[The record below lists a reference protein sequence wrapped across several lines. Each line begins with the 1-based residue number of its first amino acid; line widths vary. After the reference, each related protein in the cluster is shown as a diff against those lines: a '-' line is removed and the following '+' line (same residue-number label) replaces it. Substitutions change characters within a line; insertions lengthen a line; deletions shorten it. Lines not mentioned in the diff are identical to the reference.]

1 MLPKSDATP
10 SERTGYV
17 EKMRAELKELHHE
30 LDGLMLKAKASE
42 ADMRAKLVAQGKELK
57 HKRDEAET
65 KLRDLVDSGEEHWHE
80 ARDEVEHVWKA
91 FRNSVHYFKSHFK

>member
-1 MLPKSDATP
+1 MSKNSDATP
-10 SERTGYV
+10 PDKTGYV
-17 EKMRAELKELHHE
+17 EKMQAELKHLHQE
-30 LDGLMLKAKASE
+30 VDGLMEKAKASE
-42 ADMRAKLVAQGKELK
+42 ADMRAKLIEQGKELG

-65 KLRDLVDSGEEHWHE
+65 KLRALVDAGEEHWHE